1 MIDNIQDMEWKDK
14 DTLRTMVSKYNS
26 NLNKISTEVNHI
38 VKESADGTV
47 VSENT
52 GYARVCEWKDGNRLE
67 EERYGYFVEQS
78 DDLRVSIANSDS
90 AVLGVTA
97 RKPAFASNVTDNMY
111 NRDELTANLCY
122 VVLIGST
129 TVKQDGTITANTK
142 YCINSNGIATAS
154 EGIGY
159 KVTRVIDSENIV
171 IEVSPATELIKQA
184 YTELFNKIENKKAGL
199 IEVDY
204 ATWTNLSDEERVA
217 LGDVIVPNYPI
228 DYSLED
234 VKKNVDK
241 LSTDVTE
248 IKSTIE
254 NSDFGSGGSGTCT
267 CAKYLKVNEETNF
280 VYDSAITTTLVDG
293 VLKNVFNAD
302 ENLSIYKDRDETKF
316 SLGTITYTSAV
327 EVDLRIEDDNAWRW
341 YYILPISAEQSTVDL
356 TTVEWVLSG
365 YQPNH
370 EDTEEKPTDPTIST
384 VGFITFLLENS
395 SDASDT
401 ATFDIYDLSNVT
413 TKTARVILSN
423 PSENSTLEL
432 LPTSVQYNGKNLV
445 RSVNGLSADSY
456 GNVNVKVFEL
466 QKDVQKSL
474 TGTLSA
480 TLTNTDGT
488 ATKTVTKSYTKY
500 DTTTPYGSSGGP
512 GYVFSSNDT
521 FSFGVTFSR
530 NPSVTTSDSNYYR
543 VSSVNT
549 SKAII
554 GIYNYHKHISTGNTA
569 GLENYTRPAGT
580 ATATGQIISSKVVSK
595 TVSKTVNYG
604 VTYKDTPTISN
615 IVGCTISD
623 IGTTACTVTT
633 TLSTTLS
640 SGQSTTLSSDFSFDV
655 LGDAII
661 SSED

>member
-47 VSENT
+47 VSENM

-111 NRDELTANLCY
+111 NRDALTANLCY

-129 TVKQDGTITANTK
+129 TVKQDGTITADTK

-204 ATWTNLSDEERVA
+204 TTWTNLSDGEKVA

-280 VYDSAITTTLVDG
+280 VYDSAITTELVDG
-293 VLKNVFNAD
+293 VLRNVFNAD
-302 ENLSIYKDRDETKF
+302 ENLSVYKDRDETKF

-341 YYILPISAEQSTVDL
+341 YCILPISAEQSTVDL

-365 YQPNH
+365 YQLNH
-370 EDTEEKPTDPTIST
+370 EDTEEKPTEPTIST

-432 LPTSVQYNGKNLV
+432 LPTSVQYNSKNLV
-445 RSVNGLSADSY
+445 RSVNGVEANESGDVVLDLGS
-456 GNVNVKVFEL
+456 GNVTSVNNTKPDSNGNVYIKIGTQVLFEKNIERVKAGTAYTIRNTDLRSKVPLF
-466 QKDVQKSL
+466 
-474 TGTLSA
+474 LSVYWNSYNYDNLA
-480 TLTNTDGT
+480 TWNVSIEVSWKHAGSTNVYTNKYTLTNTLS
-488 ATKTVTKSYTKY
+488 AVLL
-500 DTTTPYGSSGGP
+500 PY
-512 GYVFSSNDT
+512 
-521 FSFGVTFSR
+521 
-530 NPSVTTSDSNYYR
+530 
-543 VSSVNT
+543 
-549 SKAII
+549 KA
-554 GIYNYHKHISTGNTA
+554 
-569 GLENYTRPAGT
+569 
-580 ATATGQIISSKVVSK
+580 
-595 TVSKTVNYG
+595 
-604 VTYKDTPTISN
+604 
-615 IVGCTISD
+615 
-623 IGTTACTVTT
+623 
-633 TLSTTLS
+633 
-640 SGQSTTLSSDFSFDV
+640 DFST
-655 LGDAII
+655 LII
-661 SSED
+661 TIVSNTNNVSNALMGNLRLNLIQ

>member
-38 VKESADGTV
+38 AKVSADSTV

-78 DDLRVSIANSDS
+78 DTLRVSIANSDS

-129 TVKQDGTITANTK
+129 TVKQDGTITADTK

-204 ATWTNLSDEERVA
+204 TTWTNLSDEERVA

-254 NSDFGSGGSGTCT
+254 NGDTCT

-327 EVDLRIEDDNAWRW
+327 KVDLRIEDDNAWRW
-341 YYILPISAEQSTVDL
+341 YCILPISAEQSTVDI

-370 EDTEEKPTDPTIST
+370 EDTEEKPTEPTIST

-413 TKTARVILSN
+413 TKTARVSLSN

-432 LPTSVQYNGKNLV
+432 LPTSVQYNGQNLV
-445 RSVNGLSADSY
+445 RSVNGVNAGEN
-456 GNVNVKVFEL
+456 GNV
-466 QKDVQKSL
+466 
-474 TGTLSA
+474 TLP
-480 TLTNTDGT
+480 LPFV
-488 ATKTVTKSYTKY
+488 KTVNSTAPDANGNVVLDLS
-500 DTTTPYGSSGGP
+500 SSGGGVGFP
-512 GYVFSSNDT
+512 DLSAGVAISNFNGTYYESTTKTYTLPLSGWVIGSLTLTGATSNSATAFIYINNLQIQQHIYKNDGKIYDFSILLKAGT
-521 FSFGVTFSR
+521 QIKMQVQFTGLA
-530 NPSVTTSDSNYYR
+530 PSV
-543 VSSVNT
+543 
-549 SKAII
+549 
-554 GIYNYHKHISTGNTA
+554 ISTLGF
-569 GLENYTRPAGT
+569 YPF
-580 ATATGQIISSKVVSK
+580 
-595 TVSKTVNYG
+595 
-604 VTYKDTPTISN
+604 
-615 IVGCTISD
+615 
-623 IGTTACTVTT
+623 
-633 TLSTTLS
+633 LS
-640 SGQSTTLSSDFSFDV
+640 
-655 LGDAII
+655 
-661 SSED
+661 

>member
-38 VKESADGTV
+38 AKESADGTV
-47 VSENT
+47 VSENM

-90 AVLGVTA
+90 AILGVTA

-111 NRDELTANLCY
+111 NRDALTANLCY

-129 TVKQDGTITANTK
+129 TVKQDGTITADTK

-204 ATWTNLSDEERVA
+204 TTWTNLSDEERVA

-254 NSDFGSGGSGTCT
+254 NGDFGSGTCT

-370 EDTEEKPTDPTIST
+370 EDTEEKPTEPTIST

-413 TKTARVILSN
+413 TKTARVSLSN

-466 QKDVQKSL
+466 QKDVKKSL

-480 TLTNTDGT
+480 TLTNTDS
-488 ATKTVTKSYTKY
+488 ATTRTVTKSYRNY
-500 DTTTPYGSSGGP
+500 LEGSGGT
-512 GYVFSSNDT
+512 GTAHQTDKEFDYTDT
-521 FSFGVTFSR
+521 FSYGITFSST
-530 NPSVTTSDSNYYR
+530 PSVYTSNANYYKV
-543 VSSVNT
+543 VSTTTKTSTINVYKLHEYWNGTNT
-549 SKAII
+549 GS
-554 GIYNYHKHISTGNTA
+554 YDRYS
-569 GLENYTRPAGT
+569 RPSGT

-640 SGQSTTLSSDFSFDV
+640 SGQSTTLSSDFSFGV

>member
-38 VKESADGTV
+38 AKVSADSTV

-52 GYARVCEWKDGNRLE
+52 GYARVCEWKDGNRFE

-78 DDLRVSIANSDS
+78 DDLRVTIANSDS

-129 TVKQDGTITANTK
+129 TVKQDGTITADTK

-204 ATWTNLSDEERVA
+204 TTWTNLSDEERVA

-254 NSDFGSGGSGTCT
+254 NGDFGSAPCT

-280 VYDSAITTTLVDG
+280 VYDSAITTTIVDG

-341 YYILPISAEQSTVDL
+341 YCILPISAEQSIVDL

-370 EDTEEKPTDPTIST
+370 EDTEEKPTEPTIST

-395 SDASDT
+395 SDASNT

-413 TKTARVILSN
+413 TKTARVSLSN

-432 LPTSVQYNGKNLV
+432 LPTSVQYNGQNLV
-445 RSVNGLSADSY
+445 RSVNGVNADEQ
-456 GNVNVKVFEL
+456 GNVQLVHLGN
-466 QKDVQKSL
+466 SGAI
-474 TGTLSA
+474 TGKIEWFA
-480 TLTNTDGT
+480 FNEAPDGYLVCNG
-488 ATKTVTKSYTKY
+488 A
-500 DTTTPYGSSGGP
+500 
-512 GYVFSSNDT
+512 
-521 FSFGVTFSR
+521 
-530 NPSVTTSDSNYYR
+530 
-543 VSSVNT
+543 
-549 SKAII
+549 
-554 GIYNYHKHISTGNTA
+554 
-569 GLENYTRPAGT
+569 
-580 ATATGQIISSKVVSK
+580 
-595 TVSKTVNYG
+595 TVSRE
-604 VTYKDTPTISN
+604 TYADLFAK
-615 IVGCTISD
+615 
-623 IGTTACTVTT
+623 IGTTFGSGDG
-633 TLSTTLS
+633 STTFTLPNLIDKFAQGSTTVGTVKSAGLPNIEGYLGIINHVPNTERGVFQKRAVSPNKSAAETANINTGLFFDASLS
-640 SGQSTTLSSDFSFDV
+640 SSIYGNSSTVQPPALTL
-655 LGDAII
+655 LPCIKY
-661 SSED
+661 